1 LIDEKVMEEES
12 RLKDLNKFKIEKKV
26 LEERLK
32 TLYIRIKELRMEID

>member
-1 LIDEKVMEEES
+1 MEEES